1 MPRLLLRKAIAVVIR
16 EASIRR
22 QNASA
27 GRRMS
32 ITCVLTGVCVLA
44 GGLSCPD
51 EPVRLAVSGQTDNT
65 SEVSIF
71 FTGSELGALKPCGCS
86 GGQLGG
92 LSKRTVVFDRVPAG
106 SRAIV
111 DTGTLVAGTGEQD
124 LIKFRILFE
133 AFRLLGYDL
142 VHLTDEDVQ
151 IAHSLGLEAPQEG
164 SFSVIGTHWGPDQA
178 DPPRIFVKRL
188 AVRGRQITVRFAA
201 LDARTASPE
210 SAAEA
215 FGVQVGAYCV
225 DILILRN
232 ADADSRPIW
241 TAFSD
246 VDCIVWPSDSDEPQI
261 LSEPG
266 QRPLVFTVGRFGRHI
281 SRLSVGFSDPDAGP
295 ALSLE
300 DIPVEETL
308 PENESLARLY
318 RQYQQIVSQ
327 SDLLEKYPRVPL
339 PGQLQY
345 VGSGQC
351 RWCHVIEHAE
361 WSPNPHA
368 DAFATLVEVGSDR
381 DPECVICHVVGM
393 DRETGYINEERT
405 PHLKDVGC
413 ESCHGPGSE
422 HIRSNGYLPTTEPK
436 MTCLDCHTPDHSS
449 GYAGHE
455 DEFREKIRHWW
466 EP

>member
-1 MPRLLLRKAIAVVIR
+1 MVIR
-16 EASIRR
+16 EASICR
-22 QNASA
+22 QNSSVGWRA
-27 GRRMS
+27 S
-32 ITCVLTGVCVLA
+32 ITYVLIGVCMLA
-44 GGLSCPD
+44 GGVSCPD
-51 EPVRLAVSGQTDNT
+51 EPGRLAISDETDNT
-65 SEVSIF
+65 GEVSVF

-142 VHLTDEDVQ
+142 VHLTDEDAR
-151 IAHSLGLEAPQEG
+151 IAQSLGLETPGGG
-164 SFSVIGTHWGPDQA
+164 SFSVIGAPWGPGQGDRSRTFA
-178 DPPRIFVKRL
+178 KRL
-188 AVRGRQITVRFAA
+188 AGRDREVTVRFAS
-201 LDARTASPE
+201 LDARTDQPE
-210 SAAEA
+210 AAAEA
-215 FGVQVGAYCV
+215 FGPQAGGYCV

-232 ADADSRPIW
+232 TDIDSRPVW
-241 TAFSD
+241 AELPD
-246 VDCIVWPSDSDEPQI
+246 ADCIVWPSDSDEPQV

-281 SRLSVGFSDPDAGP
+281 SRLRVDFPGPDAAP

-308 PENESLARLY
+308 PENESLVRLY
-318 RQYQQIVSQ
+318 RQYQQVVSQ

-339 PGQLQY
+339 PGQLRY
-345 VGSGQC
+345 VGSEQC
-351 RWCHVIEHAE
+351 RWCHVVEHAE

-368 DAFATLVEVGSDR
+368 DAFSTLVKVGSDR

-393 DRETGYINEERT
+393 DRETGYINEKRT

-422 HIRSNGYLPTTEPK
+422 HIRSNGRLPTTEPK
-436 MTCLDCHTPDHSS
+436 MTCLDCHTPEHSS

-455 DEFREKIRHWW
+455 DEFREKIKHWW